1 MDKPMRD
8 FIRLVSEMRAAQ
20 KEYFRTRDKAVLQNS
35 KMLEK
40 SVDAMLA
47 TLKQGYLSQQL
58 YIMEQHGDN
67 NVMLDTLHGDVVI
80 R

>member
-8 FIRLVSEMRAAQ
+8 FIRLVSAMRAAQ
-20 KEYFRTRDKAVLQNS
+20 KEYFRTRDKGVLQNS

-40 SVDAMLA
+40 SVDAKLEQF
-47 TLKQGYLSQQL
+47 KQGYCCQHTLF
-58 YIMEQHGDN
+58 MEQHGDN

>member
-8 FIRLVSEMRAAQ
+8 FIRLVSDMRSAQ
-20 KEYFRTRDKAVLQNS
+20 KEYFRTRDKTVLQNS

-47 TLKQGYLSQQL
+47 TLKQGYLQQQI

-67 NVMLDTLHGDVVI
+67 NLMLDTLHGDVVI